1 MSMANTVRHYL
12 RFLEVIR
19 SLNCEPAFKSGV
31 GRKEKKSEFIGM
43 YSEFSPNTL
52 IFIALIS
59 MAESI
64 FESR

>member
-1 MSMANTVRHYL
+1 MANTVKHYL
-12 RFLEVIR
+12 RFLEDIR
-19 SLNCEPAFKSGV
+19 FFNCEPAFKSGF

-52 IFIALIS
+52 IFTAPIS